1 MDKPPGIEQFKIPG
15 AAKKRNWLKMAP
27 KIKRK
32 GNAVEITEEYMLSG
46 PNGWLRDVYGQAQL
60 EGGSE

>member
-1 MDKPPGIEQFKIPG
+1 
-15 AAKKRNWLKMAP
+15 MAP

-46 PNGWLRDVYGQAQL
+46 PNGWLKDVYGQAQL